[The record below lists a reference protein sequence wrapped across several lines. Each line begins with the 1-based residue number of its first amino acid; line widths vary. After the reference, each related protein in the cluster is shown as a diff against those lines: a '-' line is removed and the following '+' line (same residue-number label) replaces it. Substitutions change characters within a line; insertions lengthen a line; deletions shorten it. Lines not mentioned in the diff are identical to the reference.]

1 MPEHKDAI
9 TAILGASASMTGL
22 LLVFIGLL
30 VPGIRSGHQDLAT
43 YILRDRDVHLPRE
56 TARLEWLVVWLAL
69 VYVWGLFV
77 VLLSLFWL
85 LFPGDV
91 LFWCAVVAFLLEVIG
106 LIVLGVR
113 MLYLLIDVTDLRL
126 VGVGKLLDRG
136 PQDDR

>member
-30 VPGIRSGHQDLAT
+30 VPGIRAGHQNLAT
-43 YILRDRDVHLPRE
+43 YTRE
-56 TARLEWLVVWLAL
+56 TAHLEWLVVWLAL
-69 VYVWGLFV
+69 VFVWGLFV

-85 LFPGDV
+85 VFPGDI

-113 MLYLLIDVTDLRL
+113 MLYLLIDVADLRS
-126 VGVGKLLDRG
+126 VGVGKILGPGRQNDR
-136 PQDDR
+136 

>member
-1 MPEHKDAI
+1 MPEHKDAM

-30 VPGIRSGHQDLAT
+30 VPGIRSGQQNLAT
-43 YILRDRDVHLPRE
+43 HIRRERDLQPARE
-56 TARLEWLVVWLAL
+56 TAQLEWLVVWLAL
-69 VYVWGLFV
+69 VFVWGLFV

-106 LIVLGVR
+106 LIVLGLR
-113 MLYLLIDVTDLRL
+113 MLYLLVDVTDLR
-126 VGVGKLLDRG
+126 GFYSGH
-136 PQDDR
+136 